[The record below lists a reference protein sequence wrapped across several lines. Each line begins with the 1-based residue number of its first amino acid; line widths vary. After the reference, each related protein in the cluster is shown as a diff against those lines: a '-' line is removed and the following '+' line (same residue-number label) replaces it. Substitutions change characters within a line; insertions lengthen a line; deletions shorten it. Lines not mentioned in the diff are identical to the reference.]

1 MNEYNVSAGDK
12 KAKKAQK
19 IARCRGLKNFGWW
32 LFGFLSS
39 FLLVGGAAAIALCV
53 IPAGTYFG
61 EDKDKYLGEDAGK
74 QSLLN
79 LMLNYEKYGIEDF
92 PIITDAITGAI
103 ENSPL
108 GDYVTIDMDAL
119 NGIKFG
125 QFTDNSVDLGEL
137 FTNAIHVTATINSLG
152 LADQLGDLGSLSVMT
167 QWDLVDGEVDPN
179 AEGFNAKLYYY
190 KVDEKP
196 TYARAFTDDVPA
208 QLVEGAS
215 APYYLPALVETPI
228 LDMFAIFGD
237 RLSTTT
243 VTSLL
248 SVFGEI
254 PDDSLVAKIMGN
266 KTLGD
271 LGSISAADIDL
282 ADIIPVA
289 GNEQIYKILCSG
301 TGVDYD
307 ELVNGTAHLT
317 VDQLENVNFENIKLS
332 DVLDTSSNPKIFDI
346 LAEGTGIEKE
356 NITLNDLKNFDYSN
370 IKLKAILSEPDAK
383 LKNVLCEALNSTW
396 DNVTVGMLSGDGF
409 NLGNV
414 KLETVLGDSNSNLTT
429 ILVEACGASS
439 YSDLTIDSISNDF
452 NIGNIKLQ
460 TVLSSDDA
468 EQNKILK
475 ALYDK
480 NPSVSELGSKMSEIS
495 LFDAFGESCFTT
507 NASESIRGDKYVKNV
522 DPSTGIVSYTASS
535 SGTYYVSKT
544 SGIWLL
550 LCFNTSDVNASNGC
564 AGTFT
569 QADATMNTIENGSSA
584 SSAILDATLYQLIAC
599 GILEDGSSFVP
610 NVTKRTLND
619 IITAGTTY
627 IAMMP

>member
-12 KAKKAQK
+12 KIKKAQK

-53 IPAGTYFG
+53 IPVGTYFG
-61 EDKDKYLGEDAGK
+61 QDKDQYFGEDAGK

-79 LMLNYEKYGIEDF
+79 LMLNYDKYGVEDF
-92 PIITDAITGAI
+92 PIITNAITEAI

-108 GDYVTIDMDAL
+108 GDYVTIDMDAI

-125 QFTDNSVDLGEL
+125 QFADGSVDLGAI
-137 FTNAIHVTATINSLG
+137 FSNAIQVTATIKSLG
-152 LADQLGDLGSLSVMT
+152 LVEQLGDLATLSVMT
-167 QWDLVDGEVDPN
+167 NWDVVEGEVDPN

-190 KVDEKP
+190 KVDETP
-196 TYARAFTDDVPA
+196 TYARAFTDDNPA

-215 APYYLPALVETPI
+215 EPYYLPALVETPI

-271 LGSISAADIDL
+271 LGSISASDIDL
-282 ADIIPVA
+282 VDIIPVT

-307 ELVNGTAHLT
+307 ELVAGNAHLT

-332 DVLDTSSNPKIFDI
+332 DVLDPASNPNIFDI
-346 LAEGTGIEKE
+346 LAEGTGIAAED
-356 NITLNDLKNFDYSN
+356 ITLNDLKNFDYSN
-370 IKLKAILSEPDAK
+370 IKLKAILTNPDEQ
-383 LKNVLCEALNSTW
+383 LKSVICEATGQTW
-396 DNVTVGMLSGDGF
+396 DEVTVGVLGGSGF
-409 NLGNV
+409 ALGNV
-414 KLETVLGDSNSNLTT
+414 KLKTVLGDSNPNLTS
-429 ILVEACGASS
+429 ILAEACGAAS
-439 YSDLTIDSISNDF
+439 YEELTIDAISNDF
-452 NIGNIKLQ
+452 DIGNVKLQ
-460 TVLSSDDA
+460 SVLSGDDA
-468 EQNKILK
+468 DQNKILK
-475 ALYDK
+475 ALWAK
-480 NPSVSELGSKMSEIS
+480 NPSVSQLGSSMSSIS
-495 LFDAFGESCFTT
+495 LYDAFGESCFTT
-507 NASESIRGDKYVKNV
+507 DASKSIRGDKYQKTV
-522 DPSTGIVSYTASS
+522 DSVTGKVTYTASAT
-535 SGTYYVSKT
+535 GTYYVDKT

-550 LCFNTSDVNASNGC
+550 LCFGVDSVDSTNGC
-564 AGTFT
+564 AISFT
-569 QADATMNTIENGSSA
+569 QSTSTINDLEEGASTSSTL
-584 SSAILDATLYQLIAC
+584 LDATLYQLIAS
-599 GILEDGSSFVP
+599 GILSDSSSFTS
-610 NVTKRTLND
+610 NVTKNTLQQ
-619 IITAGTTY
+619 IINAGAAAV
-627 IAMMP
+627 AMIP